1 VGNINRWFIGNAPCG
16 HYFYSYPE
24 EIQNSRKNFGSKL
37 FFYRTQLIHGTIK
50 LNTKL
55 YTDYAWIARDEV
67 GEYFD
72 KETAEYMSHLL
83 PY

>member
-1 VGNINRWFIGNAPCG
+1 MIWHVC
-16 HYFYSYPE
+16 Y
-24 EIQNSRKNFGSKL
+24 L
-37 FFYRTQLIHGTIK
+37 FLTVGTIK